1 LPLRSIESLTPRRTI
16 LIMIIGLLV
25 FALYF
30 YFSVDTEELLIFLV
44 GVNSLQF
51 LALFSAALGLV
62 ILSVFFWSLAWQ
74 NILQQLSIKVTTR
87 KMFNIYWAGYFLD
100 LFVPFERIA
109 GDIVRIY
116 LLKKQT
122 KAYYATLVSSTVIDR
137 LIAYFPIVAGLIFAA
152 IILVIYSAP
161 LFVLTF
167 FAFTSSASFIYFFA
181 LLYLAFNRRASQNIA
196 RIYIRV
202 RRLIRRGE
210 KDSNIKETKILNSLK
225 TFYDEFAPFRKNIKG
240 FKKAIIFH
248 VVAFILRIIVYFFV
262 FYSLGLVFLPIA
274 FFITVYFLGG
284 AVQDAFGSFS
294 VGSLD
299 ILLVT
304 LFGIFGIDTGAS
316 GIAALLVR
324 SADFWF
330 PLLIALVFIQL
341 MGVRNL
347 IFRIPQK
354 RKAAIQANA

>member
-1 LPLRSIESLTPRRTI
+1 
-16 LIMIIGLLV
+16 MIIGLLI

-30 YFSVDTEELLIFLV
+30 YFSIDTNELLIFLI

-51 LALFSAALGLV
+51 LVLYSVALGLV

-74 NILQQLSIKVTTR
+74 NILQQLSIKVSTR
-87 KMFNIYWAGYFLD
+87 KMFNIYWAGYFVD
-100 LFVPFERIA
+100 LVVPLERIA
-109 GDIVRIY
+109 GDVVRIY

-122 KAYYATLVSSTVIDR
+122 KADYSKLVSSTVIDR
-137 LIAYFPIVAGLIFAA
+137 LIAYFPIIVGLIFAA
-152 IILVIYSAP
+152 IILVTYGASA
-161 LFVLTF
+161 FVLTF
-167 FAFTSSASFIYFFA
+167 FALTFAVALAYFLA
-181 LLYLAFNRRASQNIA
+181 LLYLAFDRRASQNIA
-196 RIYIRV
+196 KIYIRI
-202 RRLIRRGE
+202 RRIIRRGE
-210 KDSNIKETKILNSLK
+210 KDSSNIEAKTMESL
-225 TFYDEFAPFRKNIKG
+225 TAFYNGLAPFRQNIRA

-248 VVAFILRIIVYFFV
+248 AAAFFLRIIVYILV

-274 FFITVYFLGG
+274 FFITVYFLGS
-284 AVQDAFGSFS
+284 AVQDAAGSFS

-304 LFGIFGIDTGAS
+304 LFGIFGVETGAS

-330 PLLIALVFIQL
+330 PLAVALIFIEL

-347 IFRIPQK
+347 VFRIPKK
-354 RKAAIQANA
+354 RKAGK